1 MAPAASTTAGH
12 KMSESC
18 DRRSAISPLLPIASK
33 PLRQFTALCV
43 PASTILLANGRDFS
57 YAVDMPY
64 RLAFACALVLAVA
77 VGSRAQ
83 ADQNDPRLVELF
95 DDLRKVTGYL
105 QARTIEQE
113 IWSIWLTASDPA
125 VNRLMAE
132 GVDAMAAQDFK
143 TALADFNE
151 ITKLAPDFAEG
162 WNKRATVLYLMGD
175 FQGSLA
181 DVDKTLALEPR
192 HFGALSG
199 LGLINTA
206 LEREEEAI
214 AAFEKALEVNP
225 HMPGVIANIEYV
237 KQRLKNKEI

>member
-1 MAPAASTTAGH
+1 
-12 KMSESC
+12 
-18 DRRSAISPLLPIASK
+18 
-33 PLRQFTALCV
+33 
-43 PASTILLANGRDFS
+43 
-57 YAVDMPY
+57 MPC